1 MNKMLNICKNQVILR
16 VNYILRD
23 KKTHY
28 AENLRSQALLLKQ
41 DQYGLRCIFFSF
53 LIIVLNVRNA
63 YRIAPSHTPTCNQ
76 IQLNTCLNKN
86 LSL

>member
-1 MNKMLNICKNQVILR
+1 MNKMLNIYKNQVILR

-41 DQYGLRCIFFSF
+41 DQYGL
-53 LIIVLNVRNA
+53 
-63 YRIAPSHTPTCNQ
+63 
-76 IQLNTCLNKN
+76 
-86 LSL
+86 